1 LSAPNIPNITPVISI
16 DRDDAINLLL
26 VSIAMEELGLS
37 HIINAEGEKI
47 QLVLSKM
54 AQTSFPSS
62 PVVDQMMALNE
73 SVRQTLHIALKEE
86 MHLQSK
92 LESVIALLN
101 ANRKAADA
109 AGSPGATGAA
119 GSTGGAGAAG
129 SPAPA
134 WTAAHAFAASTTNQ
148 TVTISGAGTALRFPE
163 NQVLV
168 GVMKNAAN
176 TVFTVSSSG
185 HYLVTYTVN
194 IELAAQEFIALTIN
208 NVIFAP
214 AMLTGTDT
222 AGYASTVIVPLVS
235 GSQLSVKIFGPDRTT
250 SLFDGAGA
258 ALTIVRIR

>member
-1 LSAPNIPNITPVISI
+1 MSAPNIPNITPVISI

-109 AGSPGATGAA
+109 AGSPGAT
-119 GSTGGAGAAG
+119 GAAG